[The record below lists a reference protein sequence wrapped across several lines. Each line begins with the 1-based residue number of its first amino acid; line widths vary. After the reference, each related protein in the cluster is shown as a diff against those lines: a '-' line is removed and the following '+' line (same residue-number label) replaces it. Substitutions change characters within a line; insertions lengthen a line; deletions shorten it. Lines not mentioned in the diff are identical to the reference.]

1 MAKLSLVTKNTD
13 KGHFGRL
20 YGASSGRKELS
31 VWRLAD
37 DARGHVSLAGNVR
50 IQQRADLLSG
60 NEIMSLSGRFTPIQ

>member
-1 MAKLSLVTKNTD
+1 MATLSLVRRNTD

-20 YGASSGRKELS
+20 YGACSGRKELS

-37 DARGHVSLAGNVR
+37 DTRGHVSLVGNVI

-60 NEIMSLSGRFTPIQ
+60 DEIMSLSGRFTPIQ